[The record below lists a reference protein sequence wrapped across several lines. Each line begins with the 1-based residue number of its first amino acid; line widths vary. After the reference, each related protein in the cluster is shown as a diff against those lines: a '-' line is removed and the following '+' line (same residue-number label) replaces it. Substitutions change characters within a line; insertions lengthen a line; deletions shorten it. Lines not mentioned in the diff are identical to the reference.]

1 MLGGKQDIEGAQ
13 SDIIY
18 FRTLEYTP
26 SKPQDIK
33 VHRFKDSPRKIQID
47 WTPPVSPNGVIDH
60 YEIEMKLRQID
71 EERIMQRP
79 FCKSQ
84 NRITE
89 FKMEEDVEKDPPKDV
104 PEDVDG
110 TCSCRN
116 CDGPS
121 TIEDTD
127 EIARKRKINEEV
139 AFEDALIDKVWY
151 IPPHKI
157 TPMID
162 DFPMP
167 MDADD
172 LREKRDVQNG
182 RVRREVASN
191 NKNRLSPMDE
201 NQDDVI
207 KDKDVQ
213 NNASADSQKETL
225 KYGTKPVWTIYKKYI
240 PSANTSLV
248 VNDLRHFG
256 QYSLKIKACHKDP
269 DDVSRCKEDITK
281 CWPKCSD
288 WAKEEVQTY
297 PKDDADDIGTVSV
310 AGNGYESPVIKKIGG
325 NHTTKDGIEDKQG
338 NKGEPVFITWS
349 PPLDP
354 NLLIV
359 NYDIQWYSDPNDT
372 PYTTCQTAKDFNAT
386 NNRYLQE
393 L

>member
-47 WTPPVSPNGVIDH
+47 WTPPDSPNGVIDH

-89 FKMEEDVEKDPPKDV
+89 FKMEEDVQQEPPKDV

-110 TCSCRN
+110 TCSCKN

-121 TIEDTD
+121 SIEDTD

-162 DFPMP
+162 DFPM
-167 MDADD
+167 DASDF
-172 LREKRDVQNG
+172 REKRDVENG

-191 NKNRLSPMDE
+191 NKNRLSPIDE

-213 NNASADSQKETL
+213 NNASTDSQKETL

-297 PKDDADDIGTVSV
+297 PDNDADDIGTVRV

-325 NHTTKDGIEDKQG
+325 NHTTKDGIEDKQE
-338 NKGEPVFITWS
+338 NKFH
-349 PPLDP
+349 
-354 NLLIV
+354 
-359 NYDIQWYSDPNDT
+359 
-372 PYTTCQTAKDFNAT
+372 
-386 NNRYLQE
+386 QE